1 MKIFIITPFPETI
14 NAIIDNNIANQGIK
28 KNLLEVNII
37 NLRNFA
43 KDNYK
48 KIDDEP
54 YGGGSGMV
62 MMCKPL
68 FDAIDHCITLSND
81 KPKII
86 FPSPRGKKLNH
97 DLSTQLSKEKSLIF
111 ICGHYKGVDE
121 RVIEKYVDMEIS
133 IGDFIISNGELSTMI
148 IFDSIARLV
157 PGILNDINSAM
168 TDSFVEDLLDAPYF
182 TRPNEIDGLKVPE
195 VLLSG
200 NHQAIK
206 KWRNDKKIE
215 ITKDRR
221 PDLLEKL
228 ENKNE

>member
-1 MKIFIITPFPETI
+1 MKIFIITPFPEAI
-14 NAIIDNNIANQGIK
+14 NTLIDNNIANQGIK
-28 KNLLEVNII
+28 KNLLEVEII
-37 NLRNFA
+37 NLRDFA

-62 MMCKPL
+62 MMCQPL
-68 FDAIDHCITLSND
+68 FDAIDHCIDLSVD
-81 KPKII
+81 KPLII

-97 DLSTQLSKEKSLIF
+97 DISSELSNEKSLIF
-111 ICGHYKGVDE
+111 ICGHYKGIDE
-121 RVIEKYVDMEIS
+121 RVIEKYVDLEIS

-157 PGILNDINSAM
+157 PGVLNDINSAM
-168 TDSFVEDLLDAPYF
+168 TDSFVDDLLDAPYF

-200 NHQAIK
+200 NHEAIR
-206 KWRNDKKIE
+206 KWRNDKKI
-215 ITKDRR
+215 
-221 PDLLEKL
+221 
-228 ENKNE
+228 